1 MTNVNTR
8 ELILYILLEVNKN
21 GEYSHIAIRNVM
33 DKYQFLDKKDRSF
46 IKIVSEGTIER
57 KLSIDYMISQYS
69 SVKINK
75 LKPVI
80 REILRMSVYQMK
92 YMDQVPVSAICN
104 EAVKLASSKGFK
116 NLKGFV
122 NGVLRNMARD
132 EKEVVFPDLST
143 RYSMPQW
150 IVKMLV
156 DTYGEEKTENILK
169 SSLVH
174 KKTTIRC
181 NTQKQSVEELTEML
195 MKEGVTLQKAP
206 LVENALTL
214 LEYDSIA
221 RLDSFK
227 KGCFSVQDLSSMLV
241 GMIANPKEGNHV
253 IDVCAAPG
261 GKSLHIAELLKNTGL
276 VLARDLTEYK
286 VSMIREGIERMGFAN
301 IQAQIVDALVLNE
314 EDIESADL
322 VIADLPCSGLGVM
335 GRKND
340 LKYRMTEESMVE
352 LVELQRNILK
362 IVSNYVK
369 PGGILIYST
378 CTINPNE
385 NVGNVSF
392 ITEQLPFLP
401 VSFED
406 ELPKGLRGGTATKG
420 YLQLLQGNHPC
431 DGFFIS
437 KFEKKE
443 SVRRY
448 TNA

>member
-1 MTNVNTR
+1 MTSVNTR

-57 KLSIDYMISQYS
+57 KLSIDYMISQFS

-75 LKPVI
+75 MKPVI
-80 REILRMSVYQMK
+80 REILRMSVFQMK

-132 EKEVVFPDLST
+132 EKEVIFPDLST

-150 IVKMLV
+150 IVTMLV
-156 DTYGEEKTENILK
+156 DTYGEERTENILK

-174 KKTTIRC
+174 TKTTIRC
-181 NTQKQSVEELTEML
+181 NTQKQSVEELTEMIR
-195 MKEGVTLQKAP
+195 KEGVTLKKAP
-206 LVENALTL
+206 LVEDALTL

-241 GMIANPKEGNHV
+241 GMIANPKEGSHV

-286 VSMIREGIERMGFAN
+286 VSMIREGIERMGFTN
-301 IQAQIVDALVLNE
+301 IQAQIVDALVLQE

-340 LKYRMTEESMVE
+340 LKYRMTEESMEE
-352 LVELQRNILK
+352 LVTLQRNILK
-362 IVSNYVK
+362 IVANYVK

-385 NVGNVSF
+385 NIGNVAF
-392 ITEQLPFLP
+392 ITEQLPFSP

-406 ELPKGLRGGTATKG
+406 ELPEELKGGTATKG

-431 DGFFIS
+431 DGFFLS
-437 KFEKKE
+437 KFKKE
-443 SVRRY
+443 QI
-448 TNA
+448 

>member
-57 KLSIDYMISQYS
+57 KLSIDFMISQYS

-75 LKPVI
+75 MKPVI

-132 EKEVVFPDLST
+132 EKEVFFPDLST

-150 IVKMLV
+150 IVTLLV
-156 DTYGEEKTENILK
+156 DTYGEEITENILK
-169 SSLVH
+169 SSLVQ

-181 NTQKQSVEELTEML
+181 NMQKQSVEELTEML

-401 VSFED
+401 VSFEE
-406 ELPKGLRGGTATKG
+406 ELPEELRGGTATKG